1 MAIPLQAQLL
11 WRALSRLSGTSLMQL
26 PPDEVAAARER
37 RRKLVALPGS
47 TLIVGRP
54 HPDVLISDKS
64 AATIPVRVYRPA
76 GSLDEVLPLIVNFH
90 GGGFVSGDA
99 RQSEWWCS
107 SIAHGVHAVVVSVDY
122 RLAPEHPFPAA
133 PEDCYAATAWAA
145 KHSADLGADG
155 TRLAVMGDSAGGN
168 LAAVVCLMAR
178 DRGGPPIAFQLLIYP
193 SVDMVNTYPSE
204 DENEFAPVL
213 SKADLHAHEMYCPGN
228 KSDPYASPLFGK
240 HEGLPPALIQTANH
254 DPLRDQGPAYAT
266 ALQAAG
272 VSARVRNY
280 VDAVHGYISVP
291 GVVPASRQALADAVE
306 ALGAALAPD
315 SLDRPDFREH
325 KALE

>member
-1 MAIPLQAQLL
+1 
-11 WRALSRLSGTSLMQL
+11 
-26 PPDEVAAARER
+26 
-37 RRKLVALPGS
+37 
-47 TLIVGRP
+47 
-54 HPDVLISDKS
+54 
-64 AATIPVRVYRPA
+64 VYRPA
-76 GSLDEVLPLIVNFH
+76 GSLDEALPLIVNFH
-90 GGGFVSGDA
+90 GGGFISGDP

-107 SIAHGVHAVVVSVDY
+107 SIAHEVHAVVVSVDY
-122 RLAPEHPFPAA
+122 RLAPEHPFPVA

-145 KHSADLGADG
+145 AHSADLGADG
-155 TRLAVMGDSAGGN
+155 SRLAVMGDSAGGN

-178 DRGGPPIAFQLLIYP
+178 DRGGPAIAFQLLIYP
-193 SVDMVNTYPSE
+193 SVDMVNEYPSE
-204 DENEFAPVL
+204 DENEFAPIL
-213 SKADLHAHEMYCPGN
+213 TKADLHAHDLYCPDH
-228 KSDPYASPLFGK
+228 KSDPYASPLLGK

-280 VDAVHGYISVP
+280 IDAVHGYISVP

-306 ALGAALAPD
+306 ALRDALAAD
-315 SLDRPDFREH
+315 GLDRPDFREH